1 MLEHFTENFLLYLT
15 LAFVLIVLPLAV
27 YTGMLWRKLHQQQ
40 RQQAAIFAQ
49 HQIAEHKQHKSLFES
64 VEIIVDAMQQEQCD
78 LSEGC
83 WRISVLLQNHDE
95 HKYQKQFPQ
104 IFALYQRIQHMAI
117 LDERK
122 QLPKQQRMRQDF
134 DRLKHE
140 AELKTGIETELE
152 QLKNFCQQQIEQL
165 KATLAQ

>member
-1 MLEHFTENFLLYLT
+1 
-15 LAFVLIVLPLAV
+15 
-27 YTGMLWRKLHQQQ
+27 MLWRKVHEQKLQQVMHE
-40 RQQAAIFAQ
+40 QQHIT
-49 HQIAEHKQHKSLFES
+49 AERKQHKALFES

-95 HKYQKQFPQ
+95 HSYQQQYPD
-104 IFALYQRIQHMAI
+104 IFELYQRIQHMAI
-117 LDERK
+117 LDDRK

-140 AELKTGIETELE
+140 AELKTGVMADIDR
-152 QLKNFCQQQIEQL
+152 LKTYCQQQISQL
-165 KATLAQ
+165 SSSTLH